1 MKGKRKLMGT
11 KRVLS
16 AVSSET
22 SLINVL
28 SFEVTKNP
36 REKIPYP
43 FLFLFPSRTKK
54 IIWEHYFIV
63 CGLG

>member
-1 MKGKRKLMGT
+1 MKGKRKLMGI

-54 IIWEHYFIV
+54 
-63 CGLG
+63 